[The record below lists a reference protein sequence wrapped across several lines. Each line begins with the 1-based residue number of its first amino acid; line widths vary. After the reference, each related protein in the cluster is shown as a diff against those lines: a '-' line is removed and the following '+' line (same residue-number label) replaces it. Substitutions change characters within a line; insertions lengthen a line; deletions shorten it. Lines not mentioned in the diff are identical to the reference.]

1 MRRSPLTRAGAGLLL
16 AGVALLLTIVI
27 VTPIALS
34 SQDLIAW
41 AAAPTGLG
49 LPQPWPWCVFTALD
63 AAAGVC
69 VLLSVY
75 CAWRGEP
82 AGIFGILVWCFAAGS
97 AFANWRH
104 SSVPSA
110 PPDAIWF
117 YPTMSLTGPALLETV
132 LGRLRRWI
140 QRQTGRR
147 GQSVPSFGWRRWIPG
162 IGALRD
168 TYGAWRT
175 ALLLGITA
183 VDDAITT
190 YHRLCPDG
198 SLRVATALRQ
208 LHAQDAASGILEPGT
223 NAGLG
228 PTAQPGNGHL
238 PVDLMRRIPI
248 DPASY
253 RRWQAAWADLQ
264 AGASDLDQIAANHQV
279 SRRTIEFVRRA
290 GEHGLLAS
298 AQPTA
303 VYLAKLAH
311 QHRQRPPSPA
321 TPAER

>member
-1 MRRSPLTRAGAGLLL
+1 MRGSPLTRAGAGLLL
-16 AGVALLLTIVI
+16 VGVALLMTIVI

-34 SQDLIAW
+34 SQDLIRW

-49 LPQPWPWCVFTALD
+49 LTHPWPWLVFLALD

-104 SSVPSA
+104 SSIPGA

-162 IGALRD
+162 VGALRD

-175 ALLLGITA
+175 ALLLGITG

-190 YHRLCPDG
+190 YHHLCPDG
-198 SLRVATALRQ
+198 SLRVAAALRQ
-208 LHAQDAASGILEPGT
+208 RHAQDAASGILEPNT
-223 NAGLG
+223 HPGLG
-228 PTAQPGNGHL
+228 SAPQPGNGHL

-253 RRWQAAWADLQ
+253 RRWQEAWADLKTG
-264 AGASDLDQIAANHQV
+264 AGDLDQVAATHQV

-290 GEHGLLAS
+290 GEHGMLDSEL
-298 AQPTA
+298 PTA
-303 VYLAKLAH
+303 MFLAKIAQ
-311 QHRQRPPSPA
+311 QHRPRPQIPPA
-321 TPAER
+321 PAEC

>member
-1 MRRSPLTRAGAGLLL
+1 MRRSPLTQVGAGILLT
-16 AGVALLLTIVI
+16 GVAVLLTIVI

-34 SQDLIAW
+34 SQDLIRW

-49 LPQPWPWCVFTALD
+49 LPQPWPWLVFIALD

-82 AGIFGILVWCFAAGS
+82 AGIFGVLVWCFAAGS

-104 SSVPSA
+104 SSVPGA

-162 IGALRD
+162 VGALRD

-190 YHRLCPDG
+190 YHQLCPHG
-198 SLRVATALRQ
+198 SLRVAAALRHR
-208 LHAQDAASGILEPGT
+208 HAHEAASGVPEPGT
-223 NAGLG
+223 SDDPGSARL
-228 PTAQPGNGHL
+228 PGNGHI

-248 DPASY
+248 DPVSY
-253 RRWQAAWADLQ
+253 RRWQAAWADLRT
-264 AGASDLDQIAANHQV
+264 GASDLDQVAANHQV

-298 AQPTA
+298 QQPTA
-303 VYLAKLAH
+303 VFLAQLAH
-311 QHRQRPPSPA
+311 HHRQLPQTPP
-321 TPAER
+321 TPAEC